1 MPLSYKEW
9 SNKAAKG
16 LLSAAAQRTE
26 LGLHAHPLRQGLK
39 HRITLPPLH
48 LTQQLCSEAK
58 LYLGLAILITVA
70 VRVHLAP
77 LIIVN
82 VTCLADAGGIRLL
95 ESSVQPVAGTAGCTL
110 EKSSS
115 GMLTNTPV
123 TCTLSHEVG

>member
-16 LLSAAAQRTE
+16 LVPAAVQRTE
-26 LGLHAHPLRQGLK
+26 LGLHAHTLRQGLK
-39 HRITLPPLH
+39 HQISLPPLRT
-48 LTQQLCSEAK
+48 TQQLCSEAK
-58 LYLGLAILITVA
+58 LYLGPAILIAVA
-70 VRVHLAP
+70 VRVYLAS

-95 ESSVQPVAGTAGCTL
+95 ESPVQPVAGTAGCTL

-115 GMLTNTPV
+115 GTLTNTPA
-123 TCTLSHEVG
+123 TCTLSH